1 MTFTETDAQNDG
13 KIKKEA
19 GPVMA
24 QVAARSSG
32 ELYDAF
38 MNVCERTGR
47 DPSRVFGDLLI
58 KALNNESFSERLLQ
72 TEVDMSVIRA
82 DDIREDDLEF
92 VHSMAEKFDLTPSDN
107 KNPLERLV
115 ESRIEAQAGAGLTQ
129 FAPQQ
134 NGGGGGVNPE
144 VRRLNDKVERLEM
157 MLEEAVSDEEVSQEV
172 ERPGRDKKD
181 VDELF
186 GNDDEGGQIDRTERE
201 SNSSQTDDSGIPTST
216 SDGTEDGS
224 Q

>member
-47 DPSRVFGDLLI
+47 EPSRVFGDLLI
-58 KALNNESFSERLLQ
+58 KALNNESFSERILQ

-92 VHSMAEKFDLTPSDN
+92 VHSMAEKFDLTPSDS
-107 KNPLERLV
+107 KSPLERLV

-129 FAPQQ
+129 FAQQQ
-134 NGGGGGVNPE
+134 NGGSGEVDPQ

-157 MLEEAVSDEEVSQEV
+157 MLEEAVSDEDVSQDIE
-172 ERPGRDKKD
+172 EANRSKKD
-181 VDELF
+181 VDDLF
-186 GNDDEGGQIDRTERE
+186 DDDGGGEEISQEDEVVETPQTEE
-201 SNSSQTDDSGIPTST
+201 QEAPTST
-216 SDGTEDGS
+216 ADGTEGDS
-224 Q
+224 